1 MQQQLLVQSLMLSR
15 APDVARTAEFQSRLS
30 AWFAREQTRA
40 ETKDEQSRNI
50 NPVTNLVTAENSE
63 ASASNAEQRD
73 SSAPA
78 SARKT
83 STPRPDEQTRPL
95 QDPIDADYE
104 GRLKRQEEEDS
115 GGTNDI
121 RSASDANLQTGL
133 TNPATQTETSTSD
146 TESLRSSASSNNEKP
161 QYKDTMPSAG
171 PARVETAFGGV
182 FFLLNVALALEFY
195 PDFSR
200 PLDACL
206 DVNIWDFLAILGD
219 RFTQGK
225 LCSDPIWKTLA
236 RLAGRGDPEDPGA
249 QNPWL
254 LAPGEA
260 WIDALAAQVTDFLV
274 RSLDLEN
281 AAEFLCHLPAFVT
294 ATPTHVDVFYSMQT
308 HPIEIRIA
316 CLDRDPGWI
325 PAAGRYVA
333 YHFD

>member
-1 MQQQLLVQSLMLSR
+1 
-15 APDVARTAEFQSRLS
+15 
-30 AWFAREQTRA
+30 
-40 ETKDEQSRNI
+40 
-50 NPVTNLVTAENSE
+50 
-63 ASASNAEQRD
+63 
-73 SSAPA
+73 
-78 SARKT
+78 
-83 STPRPDEQTRPL
+83 L
-95 QDPIDADYE
+95 QNPIDAEYE
-104 GRLKRQEEEDS
+104 DGLKRQEEDS

-121 RSASDANLQTGL
+121 RFESDANLQTGL
-133 TNPATQTETSTSD
+133 TNPATQTEISTSD
-146 TESLRSSASSNNEKP
+146 IESLRSPTSANNEKP
-161 QYKDTMPSAG
+161 QHRDTMPSAG

-182 FFLLNVALALEFY
+182 FFLLNTALELGFY

-200 PLDACL
+200 PLDPCL

-225 LCSDPIWKTLA
+225 LRSDPVWKTLA
-236 RLAGRGDPEDPGA
+236 QLAGREDPEDPGK

-254 LAPGEA
+254 LAPSEA
-260 WIDALAAQVTDFLV
+260 WINTIAAQITDFLV